1 MLVLGLKRQV
11 LEMPSLMVMTTEPSL
26 PIFEIVRYVGIYDD
40 ICQAMKTK
48 VV

>member
-11 LEMPSLMVMTTEPSL
+11 LEMPSLMAMTTEPSP
-26 PIFEIVRYVGIYDD
+26 PIFEIVQYVGIYDD
-40 ICQAMKTK
+40 FCQAMKTK